1 MVVAAFAVA
10 LWVLVPGVRHAAIYT
25 VTNTNDSGTGS
36 LREAIGL
43 SNAILGLDTI
53 ATHYGEPYGLD
64 WRR

>member
-10 LWVLVPGVRHAAIYT
+10 LWVPGVGHAAIYT
-25 VTNTNDSGTGS
+25 VTNTNDSGMGS

-53 ATHYGEPYGLD
+53 AFAIPA
-64 WRR
+64 